1 MYMNLNDFEESF
13 GRKLLI
19 QFHFFKLF
27 VFCFVSN
34 LKSFVM
40 FVVLDYLLKM
50 KNCFFQELIVLLL
63 TIKLTVEVTNL
74 EMYFDVQRL

>member
-1 MYMNLNDFEESF
+1 
-13 GRKLLI
+13 
-19 QFHFFKLF
+19 
-27 VFCFVSN
+27 
-34 LKSFVM
+34 M

-74 EMYFDVQRL
+74 EMYFDVQRLQLNELKKLLKRITK